1 MLVAAAVFFYRRK
14 RQSQA
19 KANESSSNSVNDNE
33 PQEPVFVDWDDI
45 ENKFTP
51 HPARQSTTFSPMIT
65 PNTMNTVIA
74 NDNKY
79 YPPNEIELPHEKTL
93 VEKTKSLTMELSP
106 AMTAASASPSAST
119 MVSPYNSG
127 FRQSTVLSSPDVSQ
141 ATPTT
146 ITTSS
151 QSPNLHS
158 RHEDELLISQ
168 SFSNITKPDVGS
180 G

>member
-1 MLVAAAVFFYRRK
+1 
-14 RQSQA
+14 
-19 KANESSSNSVNDNE
+19 
-33 PQEPVFVDWDDI
+33 
-45 ENKFTP
+45 
-51 HPARQSTTFSPMIT
+51 
-65 PNTMNTVIA
+65 MNTVIA